1 MQTSEFVAGLTELL
15 ALAGEARVAIMCAEA
30 LPWRCHRSL
39 IADALMVR
47 GVRVVDL
54 LNRTS
59 AREHR
64 LTSFARATGAHLVYP
79 AIEGAPG
86 ANGASIGPDPP
97 PPPACGPIVAAG
109 LLSRR
114 GVS

>member
-39 IADALMVR
+39 ISDALVVR

-54 LNRTS
+54 VNRTS
-59 AREHR
+59 VTEHH
-64 LTSFARATGAHLVYP
+64 LTSFARVTGAHLVYP
-79 AIEGAPG
+79 AAEGT
-86 ANGASIGPDPP
+86 
-97 PPPACGPIVAAG
+97 PAD
-109 LLSRR
+109 
-114 GVS
+114 